1 PSGKLP
7 LCGVPGEA
15 YRPRRH
21 LLSPRGEGGRLCRG
35 RSMRRS
41 SLRGKVL
48 LGFVL
53 VVVAGLGAV
62 AWLERQTLLTWFYL
76 HNLSQAGEADREAW
90 AARVAG
96 LDEAAVPGLL
106 GCLGRDEPRACGNAC
121 LALDRLGQRWRDHGT
136 RWPDLAARLVEAFP
150 RCSGT

>member
-1 PSGKLP
+1 
-7 LCGVPGEA
+7 
-15 YRPRRH
+15 
-21 LLSPRGEGGRLCRG
+21 
-35 RSMRRS
+35 MRRS

-150 RCSGT
+150 RCSGTGQQELLRLMGTWLASHEGEQVAPAELSTLL